1 MRSHSVFIVFASL
14 VCAYKIILE
23 LSAEM
28 FKIDD
33 LRKHHENPTEWRI
46 RRAFLEKNVGLLPPD
61 RLECLSHCFVN
72 VELYGNGYPE
82 KVMSQ
87 VTLCSSLTTF
97 LQVKE
102 YGEGILTTMFPD
114 T

>member
-1 MRSHSVFIVFASL
+1 
-14 VCAYKIILE
+14 
-23 LSAEM
+23 M

-82 KVMSQ
+82 KV
-87 VTLCSSLTTF
+87 
-97 LQVKE
+97 KE